1 MALIK
6 KLRQLNRRR
15 NYLKKE
21 IKYSLDLYFAARKW
35 KKTSSQKPNRQ
46 DIKSILL
53 VRNEGKIGDAIV
65 STCFLR
71 ALFEAGY
78 RVDILAVKENESL
91 FRHNPYIHNIYLSE
105 SFSDCHQRDKYD
117 TAIGN
122 EVVTLLRDNAYD
134 LLIDTAIWQTAL
146 YMPKMIADINPK
158 MTLGF
163 NKPGWLKP
171 YDINIQFDHL
181 NNHVKN
187 IYRAV
192 LDYLQVETV
201 DGLNYEIFY
210 PERIDAEIHQ
220 SGMFSADEHNILINI
235 YASHADRDL
244 SEQQLNELIGAIVR
258 HNAATNI
265 VVLDHKGAL
274 EQASLHPAK
283 LYRVPSL
290 YHAFAAVKKSDCV
303 ITPDTAVVH
312 ISAAYNKALVGIY
325 QDSLKNNQLWS
336 PGYSNGHQIFSD
348 EFVFKNDGRLVE
360 KISQKIHTL
369 VQP

>member
-1 MALIK
+1 MAFIK

-35 KKTSSQKPNRQ
+35 KKSPDNKQDKQ

-65 STCFLR
+65 STCFLKS
-71 ALFEAGY
+71 LFSAGY

-91 FRHNPYIHNIYLSE
+91 FRHNPYINNVYLSE
-105 SFSDCHQRDKYD
+105 SLSDCQRCDKYD

-122 EVVTLLRDNAYD
+122 DVVKILRENAYD

-158 MTLGF
+158 LTLGF

-171 YDINIQFDHL
+171 YDINIQFDHI
-181 NNHVKN
+181 NHHVKN

-192 LDYLQVETV
+192 LDYLKVETV

-210 PERIDAEIHQ
+210 PERIDADINQ
-220 SGMFSADEHNILINI
+220 SGMFSADAHNILINI

-244 SEQQLNELIGAIVR
+244 SEQQLCELIGAIVR
-258 HNAATNI
+258 HDAANNI

-274 EQASLHPAK
+274 DQAALHPAK
-283 LYRVPSL
+283 VYRVPSL

-348 EFVFKNDGRLVE
+348 AFIFKNDGRLVE
-360 KISQKIHTL
+360 KISQKIQTL
-369 VQP
+369 IQS